1 MPRAR
6 SAPPAPPAAPDD
18 APATGSSAARSLR
31 LLAVLAEAGR
41 PLALA
46 DLAER
51 VALPKGTAHRLC
63 LHLLELG
70 WLARDADERLYAVGP
85 ALRALAFATLNHAS
99 VRGLR
104 HDVLARLVAEIGETC
119 NFTTQDGTEV
129 LYLDRVEAKWPL
141 RLTLDVGSHVPLHC
155 TASGKLFLALMPEVE
170 REAVLAH
177 LALPRM
183 TRTTLTT
190 VKALREEC
198 RAIAAQGYSCDREE
212 FIAGLVAVAVPVT
225 PPGSAVRAAVA
236 VHAPIARLSMEA
248 AIARLPALR
257 AAARRMGE
265 LL

>member
-1 MPRAR
+1 MPWRASR
-6 SAPPAPPAAPDD
+6 
-18 APATGSSAARSLR
+18 
-31 LLAVLAEAGR
+31 EQ
-41 PLALA
+41 
-46 DLAER
+46 
-51 VALPKGTAHRLC
+51 
-63 LHLLELG
+63 G

-85 ALRALAFATLNHAS
+85 ALRALAFATLNHGT

-155 TASGKLFLALMPEVE
+155 TASGKLFLALMPEPE
-170 REAVLAH
+170 RDAVLAR

-190 VKALREEC
+190 AKALREEC

-225 PPGSAVRAAVA
+225 PVATAGAPVRAAVA
-236 VHAPIARLSMEA
+236 VHAPTARLSMEG

-257 AAARRMGE
+257 AAAKRMGE